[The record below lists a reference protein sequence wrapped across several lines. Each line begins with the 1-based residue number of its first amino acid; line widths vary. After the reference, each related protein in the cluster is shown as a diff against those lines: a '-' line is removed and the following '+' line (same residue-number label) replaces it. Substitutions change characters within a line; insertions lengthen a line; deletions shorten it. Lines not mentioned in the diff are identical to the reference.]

1 MSRVKR
7 GIQHA
12 KRRRYLLRKTKGY
25 RWGRKSKITLA
36 KTAVLKAGVH
46 AYSGRKQKKR
56 DFRSLWTMRLNAAA
70 RERGMNYSRFI
81 DALKKAGVI
90 LDRKVLAGIALEHP
104 AVFDKILAAITVKK

>member
-7 GIQHA
+7 GVMHA
-12 KRRRYLLRKTKGY
+12 KRRRSLLSKTKGY

-46 AYSGRKQKKR
+46 AYAGRKQRKR

-70 RERGMNYSRFI
+70 RERGMSYSRLI
-81 DALKKAGVI
+81 DALKKANI
-90 LDRKVLAGIALEHP
+90 ALDRKVLAAIALEHP
-104 AVFDKILAAITVKK
+104 KVFDKIVAAVKK